1 MSSNQVTST
10 DPTVVA
16 QQTRSTTN
24 TATLAYT
31 QLVSTLA
38 QVQADPKSVSQQDLS
53 LLASSVSNAATT
65 LTQAMSGISAQL
77 QSGGNSTTLQ
87 AAYQQ
92 ASDLLGDLGNNVGR
106 LNNALYSGGSTMR
119 LSGSPS
125 AGYSATTVNI
135 PSEGGTASSASTG
148 SLASQA
154 IGQNDPS
161 TGISANTAAVQ
172 ALQGTP
178 VGNILSAVV
187 QGLVSQVQS
196 GQLNPLTGQTTAST
210 NSNSNTTTASDSSQQ
225 STDATTSTSSGFDQ
239 SEYEENAARNTESG
253 GVAANPLLTSF
264 LSALDNYL
272 KQQNGSGGSS
282 NTKAAGKGG
291 GKGGSTTQAAG
302 VTGGTGGTGGTGAT
316 SDTSGTSGTTGTQ
329 NTASQTSSGAQQGA
343 SNQATSGAG
352 GATNQAASGG
362 SGTSTQNAATGGNGA
377 TVSSGSP
384 LVTNP
389 AAGNISQ
396 ASTGGT
402 GTTSQNATQGSGGTT
417 SQSATALPGGD
428 GAAETNTTGI
438 GLGSGVDNSGVL
450 GNPLM
455 GAANINGYIM
465 AVLLECYNAG
475 QKDLLTEAQNL
486 QALNRAKDGVRAQL
500 ASARAANTSATD
512 PGGGNS
518 EQVQDL
524 EDQLTSMGDDAQLE
538 QLNLQNLAQNQQQLL
553 QMLSNFMK
561 NTHDDSMAIIRHIGG
576 G

>member
-92 ASDLLGDLGNNVGR
+92 ASDLLGDLGHNVGR

-210 NSNSNTTTASDSSQQ
+210 NTNSNSNTTTASDSSQQ

-272 KQQNGSGGSS
+272 KQQNGGGGSS

-302 VTGGTGGTGGTGAT
+302 VTGATGGTGAT
-316 SDTSGTSGTTGTQ
+316 SDTSGTTGTQ
-329 NTASQTSSGAQQGA
+329 NTTSQASSGAQQGA
-343 SNQATSGAG
+343 PNQATSGAG

-396 ASTGGT
+396 ASTGGA

-417 SQSATALPGGD
+417 GQSATAVTGGD

-486 QALNRAKDGVRAQL
+486 QALNRAKDGVRGQL

-518 EQVQDL
+518 QQVQDL